1 LAASTLESE
10 VESVLEQLLAA
21 GEVPGFE
28 QVRPRL
34 ESSRPQ
40 TPEMEP
46 LRVELD
52 EYNALLSQEV
62 AS

>member
-40 TPEMEP
+40 TLTE
-46 LRVELD
+46 D
-52 EYNALLSQEV
+52 A
-62 AS
+62 